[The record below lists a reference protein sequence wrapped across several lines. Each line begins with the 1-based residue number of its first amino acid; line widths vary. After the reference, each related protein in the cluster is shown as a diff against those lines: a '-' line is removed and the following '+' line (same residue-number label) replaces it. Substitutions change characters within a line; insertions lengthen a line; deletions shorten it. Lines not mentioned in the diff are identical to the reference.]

1 MLRIYGF
8 LLPAFSWMNVVLMP
22 VVVTYLVGLC
32 LFGSIQN
39 EASLKVAFAG
49 FVIGIASSIYN
60 GVMVWRKGGIHQYLD
75 SKHKARIET
84 RKQLRFRY

>member
-32 LFGSIQN
+32 LFGSLQN

-60 GVMVWRKGGIHQYLD
+60 GLMVWRKGGIHKYMD
-75 SKHKARIET
+75 SRHKARVAI
-84 RKQLRFRY
+84 RKTI